1 MQFEDF
7 KNKIHAAFTQN
18 GMAGIIT
25 EETLSKFYDFSEYLL
40 ETNKTTNLTA
50 ITDIDG
56 VILKHIVDSVAISS
70 AIPHSANVIDV
81 GCGPGFPSIP
91 LAIVR
96 DDLSITALDSTG
108 KKIDFVNSAIAKLQL
123 SNIKGVCSRAE
134 EFVVDYREKFD
145 VSVSRAVAR
154 LNVLAEISLPLIK
167 VGGTFIA
174 MKSNKGEEE
183 YAEAEKG
190 IETLGASLSKIDKQT
205 FTNNSEAIERETYIF
220 TKKRK
225 TPSQYP
231 RKYSQILKKP
241 L

>member
-7 KNKIHAAFTQN
+7 NSKIHTAFAKN
-18 GMAGIIT
+18 GMSSMIT
-25 EETLSKFYDFSEYLL
+25 KETVSKFYDFTEYLL
-40 ETNKTTNLTA
+40 ETNKITNLTA

-56 VILKHIVDSVAISS
+56 VILKHIVDSVAISP
-70 AIPHSANVIDV
+70 AIPHDANVIDV

-96 DDLSITALDSTG
+96 DDLQITALDSTG
-108 KKIDFVNSAIAKLQL
+108 KKIDFVNSAVAKLQL

-134 EFVVDYREKFD
+134 EFAIEFREKFD

-154 LNVLAEISLPLIK
+154 LNVLAEISLPLVK

-183 YAEAEKG
+183 YAEAKKG
-190 IETLGASLSKIDKQT
+190 IEILGASLTKIEKCS
-205 FTNNSEAIERETYIF
+205 FTNSAEAIERETYIF
-220 TKKRK
+220 SKNHK

-231 RKYSQILKKP
+231 RKYAQILKKP